1 MPGDPKQC
9 RFNAARCLSLAKR
22 SASPERREHF
32 AAMAEIW
39 NKLAAENASD
49 ETLLDA
55 LSELKLGEPYESLPF
70 LLNIHSRASQ

>member
-1 MPGDPKQC
+1 MPGDPNEC
-9 RFNAARCLSLAKR
+9 RSNAARCLTLARR
-22 SASPERREHF
+22 SKGPARREHF

-55 LSELKLGEPYESLPF
+55 LSELKLGEPYEALPF
-70 LLNIHSRASQ
+70 LLNIHSRPP